1 MARKS
6 RVSRK
11 SHRGSRKTKRT
22 MRRRTYKKRGGSD
35 LPIRGAPVNYSLA
48 GDWSSRMSL
57 GQGDDFFKYHE
68 GQHGG
73 EAPFPGG
80 VTDSLLPVALR
91 GPAHIAGIDKAIADV
106 RPLRDENQVG
116 GRRKRRHHT
125 KRKSHKKHRGAKK
138 YTGGKKHTG
147 KKSHRKSRRH
157 MRKRGGALGYAPVSA
172 PGMLLSGPRAYA
184 EAGLNPEWKTA
195 VEFTD
200 AKIRNTQ

>member
-6 RVSRK
+6 KVSR
-11 SHRGSRKTKRT
+11 RGSRKTKRT
-22 MRRRTYKKRGGSD
+22 VRRTQRRRTHRRRGGEQA
-35 LPIRGAPVNYSLA
+35 IRGAPVNYSLA
-48 GDWSSRMSL
+48 GNWSSRMSL

-80 VTDSLLPVALR
+80 VTNSMLPAALR
-91 GPAHIAGIDKAIADV
+91 GPAHLDGIDKAIADV
-106 RPLRDENQVG
+106 RPLRDDNQMG
-116 GRRKRRHHT
+116 GRRRRRRSTKSRRTHKKRGGKRHA
-125 KRKSHKKHRGAKK
+125 KKSHKK
-138 YTGGKKHTG
+138 
-147 KKSHRKSRRH
+147 SRKSRRLS
-157 MRKRGGALGYAPVSA
+157 RRRRGGALGYAPVSA

-200 AKIRNTQ
+200 AKIRATQ